1 MAEQNTTKQTASQDV
16 KNPNL
21 MVQELNVA
29 LPYIGDTIYTNVL
42 AALADHD
49 TEKEF
54 NDNFKKQH
62 ERNVQ
67 AVREEQKGE
76 PDPVYRREPASEFG
90 MAMLLST
97 MMQPMAQNSFMAKL
111 LEPAPALPINP
122 PQQTPEAIQQA
133 SLGPQIG
140 ETTTQHKS
148 VVESV
153 PPVPTMFVG
162 ASQQQ
167 HIHSATASIEDPREY
182 YDRMLAGANRRRT
195 EEMRVANRLAAML
208 GLDASTRQK
217 PASERTEQPAARV
230 KSVADQTLETELR
243 NEQFRG
249 IEFENRVRRPKDEL
263 LYKFL
268 KDWDDGKLD
277 LGKKTD
283 EETDPSK
290 KSGFGWGDAL
300 LLGGGVALL
309 NHALLGKFGDTVSVL
324 EGNALKM
331 FDPKYAQKVKQTA
344 AEYNKNARQA
354 TAERARIRAV
364 NAQAKADN
372 YKGGNLKKSNALVDK
387 ARKASGVADE
397 AEKAA
402 ADAARRAASQS
413 GRIAK
418 LTTGPLAKTG
428 AAVAKVGKVLGPL
441 GVAVGAG
448 ASGLEA
454 LNRYQNGDTR
464 GAKNT
469 LIGGG
474 VDAALG
480 ATSLAAGPVGW
491 GALAGQLAFGG
502 TTFIGKKMGFINEGS
517 PDSIGEAITGYLD
530 YRDGLADQK
539 ENTAKMLDSAI
550 HRRLQSQAKQIAKQ
564 RPDIGDSNLV
574 LDKFLSTDRAKDA
587 IGRIKE
593 ASDNYA
599 DANSLGGQLKFWGDS
614 SEEAYKK
621 LEDAQDDVLKLMA
634 EFAST
639 YDPNK
644 MHDWVFETQARIQA
658 EQETAQIEAAATA
671 GQVEGSE
678 DIIERDHE
686 YNAPFDASL
695 MQQSVFGGM
704 TASLMDPRYHEMM
717 RQDMSVIGR
726 QLNTQMTGM

>member
-1 MAEQNTTKQTASQDV
+1 MADQNTTKQTASQDV

-21 MVQELNVA
+21 VVQELNVA

-76 PDPVYRREPASEFG
+76 PEPVYRREPASEFG

-111 LEPAPALPINP
+111 LEPAPTLPIDP
-122 PQQTPEAIQQA
+122 PQQSTNAIQQA
-133 SLGPQIG
+133 SFGPQIG
-140 ETTTQHKS
+140 ETSTQHKS

-153 PPVPTMFVG
+153 PPVPTMFIG
-162 ASQQQ
+162 DSQQQ

-182 YDRMLAGANRRRT
+182 YDRMLAGTNRRRT
-195 EEMRVANRLAAML
+195 EEMRIANRLAAML

-217 PASERTEQPAARV
+217 PASERTEQPVARV

-277 LGKKTD
+277 LGKKTG
-283 EETDPSK
+283 EEAEQPK
-290 KSGFGWGDAL
+290 NGGFGWGSAL
-300 LLGGGVALL
+300 LLGGGLALL
-309 NHALLGKFGDTVSVL
+309 NHALLGKFGDAVSVL
-324 EGNALKM
+324 EGKGLKAGGNALQM
-331 FDPKYAQKVKQTA
+331 LNPEYA
-344 AEYNKNARQA
+344 KNAKQA
-354 TAERARIRAV
+354 TAERARIRAT
-364 NAQAKADN
+364 NAQAKVDN
-372 YKGGNLKKSNALVDK
+372 YKGSNLKKSNALVDK
-387 ARKASGVADE
+387 ARKASGIADE

-402 ADAARRAASQS
+402 ADAAKRAASQS

-454 LNRYQNGDTR
+454 LNRYQSGDTR

-502 TTFIGKKMGFINEGS
+502 TTFIGKKMGFIDEGS
-517 PDSIGEAITGYLD
+517 PDSIGEAISGYLD

-539 ENTAKMLDSAI
+539 ENTAKMLDSSI

-564 RPDIGDSNLV
+564 RPDIGDSNIV

-671 GQVEGSE
+671 GKVEGSE
-678 DIIERDHE
+678 DIIEKDHE

>member
-21 MVQELNVA
+21 VVQELNVA

-111 LEPAPALPINP
+111 LEPAPTLPINP
-122 PQQTPEAIQQA
+122 PQQSANTIQQA
-133 SLGPQIG
+133 SFGPQIG
-140 ETTTQHKS
+140 ESTPQQKS

-153 PPVPTMFVG
+153 PPVPTMFIG

-182 YDRMLAGANRRRT
+182 YDRMLAGTNRRRT
-195 EEMRVANRLAAML
+195 DEMRIANRLAAML

-217 PASERTEQPAARV
+217 PSSGRTEQPVARV

-243 NEQFRG
+243 SEQFRG

-277 LGKKTD
+277 LGKKTG
-283 EETDPSK
+283 EETEQPK
-290 KSGFGWGDAL
+290 NGGFGWGSAL
-300 LLGGGVALL
+300 LLGGGLALL

-324 EGNALKM
+324 EGKGLNAGGNALQM
-331 FDPKYAQKVKQTA
+331 LDPEYA
-344 AEYNKNARQA
+344 KNAKQA
-354 TAERARIRAV
+354 TAERARIRAA
-364 NAQAKADN
+364 NAQAKVDN
-372 YKGGNLKKSNALVDK
+372 YKGSNLKKSNALVEK
-387 ARKASGVADE
+387 ASKASGIADE

-454 LNRYQNGDTR
+454 LNRYQSGDTR

-502 TTFIGKKMGFINEGS
+502 TTFIGKKMGFIDEGS
-517 PDSIGEAITGYLD
+517 PDSIGEAISGYLD

-550 HRRLQSQAKQIAKQ
+550 HRRLQSQAKQIARQ
-564 RPDIGDSNLV
+564 RPDIGDANIV

-671 GQVEGSE
+671 GKVEGSE
-678 DIIERDHE
+678 DIIEKDHE

>member
-122 PQQTPEAIQQA
+122 PQQAPEAIQQA
-133 SLGPQIG
+133 SLGPRIG

-208 GLDASTRQK
+208 GLDASTRQR

-283 EETDPSK
+283 EETEQPK
-290 KSGFGWGDAL
+290 NGGFGWGSAL
-300 LLGGGVALL
+300 LLGGGLALL

-324 EGNALKM
+324 EGKGLKAGGNALQM
-331 FDPKYAQKVKQTA
+331 LNPEYA
-344 AEYNKNARQA
+344 KNAKQA

-372 YKGGNLKKSNALVDK
+372 YKGSNLKKSNALVDK
-387 ARKASGVADE
+387 ARKASGIADE

-454 LNRYQNGDTR
+454 LNRYQSGDTR

-502 TTFIGKKMGFINEGS
+502 TTFIGKKMGLINEGS

-564 RPDIGDSNLV
+564 RPDIGDSNIV

>member
-21 MVQELNVA
+21 VVQELNVA

-76 PDPVYRREPASEFG
+76 PDPVYRREPAPDLG

-111 LEPAPALPINP
+111 LEPAPTLPINP
-122 PQQTPEAIQQA
+122 PQQAPEAIQQA
-133 SLGPQIG
+133 SFGPQIG

-153 PPVPTMFVG
+153 PQVPTMFIG

-182 YDRMLAGANRRRT
+182 YDRMLAGTNRRRT
-195 EEMRVANRLAAML
+195 EEMRIANRLAAML

-217 PASERTEQPAARV
+217 PAAERTEQPAARV

-249 IEFENRVRRPKDEL
+249 IEFENRIRRPKDEL

-277 LGKKTD
+277 LGKKKD
-283 EETDPSK
+283 EETEQPK
-290 KSGFGWGDAL
+290 NGGFGWGSAL
-300 LLGGGVALL
+300 LLGGGLALL

-324 EGNALKM
+324 EGKGLKAGGNALQM
-331 FDPKYAQKVKQTA
+331 FDPEYA
-344 AEYNKNARQA
+344 KNAKQA
-354 TAERARIRAV
+354 TAERARIRAA
-364 NAQAKADN
+364 NAQAKVDN
-372 YKGGNLKKSNALVDK
+372 YKGSNLKKSNALVEK
-387 ARKASGVADE
+387 ASKASGIADE

-402 ADAARRAASQS
+402 ADAAKRAASQS

-454 LNRYQNGDTR
+454 LNRYQSGDTR

-502 TTFIGKKMGFINEGS
+502 TTFIGKKMGLINEGS
-517 PDSIGEAITGYLD
+517 PDSIGEAISDYLD

-564 RPDIGDSNLV
+564 RPDIGDSNIV

-658 EQETAQIEAAATA
+658 EQETAQVEAAATA
-671 GQVEGSE
+671 GKVEGSE
-678 DIIERDHE
+678 DIIEKDHE

-704 TASLMDPRYHEMM
+704 TASLMDPRYHELM

>member
-21 MVQELNVA
+21 VVQELNVA

-76 PDPVYRREPASEFG
+76 PEPVYRREPASDFG

-111 LEPAPALPINP
+111 LEPAPTLPIEPP
-122 PQQTPEAIQQA
+122 PQPANAIQQA

-140 ETTTQHKS
+140 ETATQHKS

-153 PPVPTMFVG
+153 PPVPTMFIG
-162 ASQQQ
+162 DSQQQ

-182 YDRMLAGANRRRT
+182 YDRMLAGSNRRRT
-195 EEMRVANRLAAML
+195 EEMRIANRLAAML

-217 PASERTEQPAARV
+217 PASERTEQPVARV

-249 IEFENRVRRPKDEL
+249 IEFENRIRRPKDEL

-277 LGKKTD
+277 LGKKKD
-283 EETDPSK
+283 EETEQPK
-290 KSGFGWGDAL
+290 NGGFGWGSAL
-300 LLGGGVALL
+300 LLGGGLALL

-324 EGNALKM
+324 EGKGLKAGGNALQM
-331 FDPKYAQKVKQTA
+331 LNPEYA
-344 AEYNKNARQA
+344 KNAKQA
-354 TAERARIRAV
+354 TAERARIRAT
-364 NAQAKADN
+364 NAQAKVDN
-372 YKGGNLKKSNALVDK
+372 YKGSNLKKSNALVDK
-387 ARKASGVADE
+387 ARKASGIADE

-402 ADAARRAASQS
+402 ADAAKRAASQS

-454 LNRYQNGDTR
+454 LNRYQSGDTR

-502 TTFIGKKMGFINEGS
+502 TTFIGKKMGFIDEGS

-539 ENTAKMLDSAI
+539 ENTAKMLDSSI

-564 RPDIGDSNLV
+564 RPDIGDSNIV

-671 GQVEGSE
+671 GKVEGSE
-678 DIIERDHE
+678 DIIEKDHE

>member
-21 MVQELNVA
+21 VVQELNVA

-76 PDPVYRREPASEFG
+76 PEPVYRREPASEFG

-111 LEPAPALPINP
+111 LEPAPTLPIDP
-122 PQQTPEAIQQA
+122 PQQSTNAIQQA
-133 SLGPQIG
+133 SFGPQIG
-140 ETTTQHKS
+140 ETSTQHKS

-153 PPVPTMFVG
+153 PPVPTMFIG
-162 ASQQQ
+162 DSQQQ

-182 YDRMLAGANRRRT
+182 YDRMLAGTNRRRT
-195 EEMRVANRLAAML
+195 EEMRIANRLAAML

-217 PASERTEQPAARV
+217 PASERTEQPVARV

-277 LGKKTD
+277 LGKKTG
-283 EETDPSK
+283 EEAEQPK
-290 KSGFGWGDAL
+290 NGGFGWGSAL
-300 LLGGGVALL
+300 LLGGGLALL
-309 NHALLGKFGDTVSVL
+309 NHALLGKFGDAVSVL
-324 EGNALKM
+324 EGKGLKAGGNALQM
-331 FDPKYAQKVKQTA
+331 LNPEYA
-344 AEYNKNARQA
+344 KNAKQA
-354 TAERARIRAV
+354 TAERARIRAT
-364 NAQAKADN
+364 NAQAKVDN
-372 YKGGNLKKSNALVDK
+372 YKGSNLKKSNALVDK
-387 ARKASGVADE
+387 ARKASGIADE

-402 ADAARRAASQS
+402 ADAAKRAASQS

-454 LNRYQNGDTR
+454 LNRYQSGDTR

-502 TTFIGKKMGFINEGS
+502 TTFIGKKMGFIDEGS
-517 PDSIGEAITGYLD
+517 PDSIGEAISGYLD

-539 ENTAKMLDSAI
+539 ENTAKMLDSSI

-564 RPDIGDSNLV
+564 RPDIGDSNIV

-671 GQVEGSE
+671 GKVEGSE
-678 DIIERDHE
+678 DIIEKDHE

>member
-21 MVQELNVA
+21 VVQELNVA

-76 PDPVYRREPASEFG
+76 PDPVYRREPASDFG

-111 LEPAPALPINP
+111 LEPAPTLPINP
-122 PQQTPEAIQQA
+122 PQQAPDAIQQA
-133 SLGPQIG
+133 SFGPQIG

-153 PPVPTMFVG
+153 PQVPTMFIG

-182 YDRMLAGANRRRT
+182 YDRMLAGTNRRRT
-195 EEMRVANRLAAML
+195 EEMRIANRLAAML

-217 PASERTEQPAARV
+217 PASERTEQPVARV

-243 NEQFRG
+243 NERFRG
-249 IEFENRVRRPKDEL
+249 IEFESRVRRPKDEL

-277 LGKKTD
+277 LGKKTG
-283 EETDPSK
+283 EETEQPK
-290 KSGFGWGDAL
+290 NGGFGWGSAL
-300 LLGGGVALL
+300 LLGGGLALL

-324 EGNALKM
+324 EGKGLKAGGNALQM
-331 FDPKYAQKVKQTA
+331 LDPEYA
-344 AEYNKNARQA
+344 KNAKQA
-354 TAERARIRAV
+354 TAERARIRAA
-364 NAQAKADN
+364 NAQAKVDN
-372 YKGGNLKKSNALVDK
+372 YKGSNLKKSNALVEK
-387 ARKASGVADE
+387 ASKASGIADD

-454 LNRYQNGDTR
+454 LNRYQSGDTR

-502 TTFIGKKMGFINEGS
+502 TTFIGKKMGLIDEGS
-517 PDSIGEAITGYLD
+517 PDSIGEAISGYLD

-564 RPDIGDSNLV
+564 RPDIGDSNIV

-587 IGRIKE
+587 IGRIRE

-658 EQETAQIEAAATA
+658 EQETAQVEAAATA
-671 GQVEGSE
+671 GKVEGSE
-678 DIIERDHE
+678 DIIEKDHE

>member
-21 MVQELNVA
+21 VVQELNVA

-67 AVREEQKGE
+67 AAREEQKGE
-76 PDPVYRREPASEFG
+76 PDPVYRREPASDLG

-111 LEPAPALPINP
+111 LEPAPTLPINP
-122 PQQTPEAIQQA
+122 PQQAPEAIQQA
-133 SLGPQIG
+133 SFGPQIG

-153 PPVPTMFVG
+153 PQVPTMFIG

-182 YDRMLAGANRRRT
+182 YDRMLAGTNRRRT
-195 EEMRVANRLAAML
+195 EEMRIANRLAAML
-208 GLDASTRQK
+208 GLNASTRQK
-217 PASERTEQPAARV
+217 PAAERTEQPAARV

-249 IEFENRVRRPKDEL
+249 IDFENRVRRPKDEL

-277 LGKKTD
+277 LGKKTG
-283 EETDPSK
+283 EEPEQPK
-290 KSGFGWGDAL
+290 NGGFGWGSAL
-300 LLGGGVALL
+300 LLGGGLALL

-324 EGNALKM
+324 EGKGLKAGGNALQM
-331 FDPKYAQKVKQTA
+331 LDPEYA
-344 AEYNKNARQA
+344 KNAKQA
-354 TAERARIRAV
+354 TAERARIRAT
-364 NAQAKADN
+364 NAQAKVDN
-372 YKGGNLKKSNALVDK
+372 YKGSNLKKSNALVDK

-454 LNRYQNGDTR
+454 LNRYQSGDTR

-502 TTFIGKKMGFINEGS
+502 TTFIGKKMGLINEGS

-564 RPDIGDSNLV
+564 RPDIGDSNIV

-678 DIIERDHE
+678 DIIEKDHE
-686 YNAPFDASL
+686 YNTPFDASI

>member
-21 MVQELNVA
+21 VVQELNVA

-76 PDPVYRREPASEFG
+76 PEPVYRREPASDLG

-111 LEPAPALPINP
+111 LEPAPTLPINP
-122 PQQTPEAIQQA
+122 PQQAPDAIQQA
-133 SLGPQIG
+133 SFGPQIG

-153 PPVPTMFVG
+153 PQVPTMFIG

-182 YDRMLAGANRRRT
+182 YDRMLAGTNRRRT
-195 EEMRVANRLAAML
+195 EEMRIANRLAAML

-217 PASERTEQPAARV
+217 PASGRTEQPVARV

-277 LGKKTD
+277 LGKKTG
-283 EETDPSK
+283 EETEQPK
-290 KSGFGWGDAL
+290 NGGFGWGSAL
-300 LLGGGVALL
+300 LLGGGLALL

-324 EGNALKM
+324 EGKGLNAGGNALQM
-331 FDPKYAQKVKQTA
+331 LDPEYA
-344 AEYNKNARQA
+344 KNAKQA
-354 TAERARIRAV
+354 TAERARIRAA
-364 NAQAKADN
+364 NAQAKVDN
-372 YKGGNLKKSNALVDK
+372 YKGSNLKKSNALVEK
-387 ARKASGVADE
+387 ASKASGIADE

-454 LNRYQNGDTR
+454 LNRYQSGDTR

-502 TTFIGKKMGFINEGS
+502 TTFIGKKMGLINEGS
-517 PDSIGEAITGYLD
+517 PDSIGEAISGYLD

-564 RPDIGDSNLV
+564 RPDIGDSNIV

-587 IGRIKE
+587 IGCIKE
-593 ASDNYA
+593 ASDNYV

-658 EQETAQIEAAATA
+658 EQETAQVEAAATA
-671 GQVEGSE
+671 GKVEGSE
-678 DIIERDHE
+678 DIIEKDHE
-686 YNAPFDASL
+686 YNAPFDASI

>member
-76 PDPVYRREPASEFG
+76 PDPVYRREPASELG

-111 LEPAPALPINP
+111 LEPAPTLPINP
-122 PQQTPEAIQQA
+122 PQQAPDAIQQA
-133 SLGPQIG
+133 SFGPQIG

-153 PPVPTMFVG
+153 PQVPTMFIG

-182 YDRMLAGANRRRT
+182 YDRMLAGTNRRRT
-195 EEMRVANRLAAML
+195 EEMRIANRLAAML

-217 PASERTEQPAARV
+217 PSAERTEQPTARV

-249 IEFENRVRRPKDEL
+249 IDFENRVRRPKDEL

-277 LGKKTD
+277 LGKKTG
-283 EETDPSK
+283 EETEQPK
-290 KSGFGWGDAL
+290 NGGFGWGSAL
-300 LLGGGVALL
+300 LLGGGLALL

-324 EGNALKM
+324 EGKGLKAGGNALQM
-331 FDPKYAQKVKQTA
+331 LNPEYA
-344 AEYNKNARQA
+344 KNAKQA
-354 TAERARIRAV
+354 TAERARIRAA
-364 NAQAKADN
+364 NAQAKVDN
-372 YKGGNLKKSNALVDK
+372 YKGSNLKKSNALVDK
-387 ARKASGVADE
+387 ARKATGIADE

-402 ADAARRAASQS
+402 ADAAKRAASQS

-454 LNRYQNGDTR
+454 LNRYQSGDTR

-502 TTFIGKKMGFINEGS
+502 TTFIGKKMGLINEGS
-517 PDSIGEAITGYLD
+517 PDSIGEAISGYLD

-564 RPDIGDSNLV
+564 RPDIGDSNIV

-658 EQETAQIEAAATA
+658 EQETAQVEAAATA
-671 GQVEGSE
+671 GKVEGSE
-678 DIIERDHE
+678 DIIEKDHE

>member
-76 PDPVYRREPASEFG
+76 PEPVYRREPASELG

-111 LEPAPALPINP
+111 LEPAPTLPINP
-122 PQQTPEAIQQA
+122 PQQAPDAIQQA
-133 SLGPQIG
+133 AFAPQIG
-140 ETTTQHKS
+140 ETATQHKS

-153 PPVPTMFVG
+153 PQVPTMFIG

-182 YDRMLAGANRRRT
+182 YDRMLAGTNRRRT
-195 EEMRVANRLAAML
+195 EEMRIANRLAAML

-217 PASERTEQPAARV
+217 PSAERTEQPTARV

-249 IEFENRVRRPKDEL
+249 IDFENRVRRPKDEL

-277 LGKKTD
+277 LGKKTG

-290 KSGFGWGDAL
+290 KTGFGWGDAL
-300 LLGGGVALL
+300 LLGGGLALL
-309 NHALLGKFGDTVSVL
+309 NHAILGKFGDTVSVL

-354 TAERARIRAV
+354 TAKRARIRAA
-364 NAQAKADN
+364 NAQAAADN

-387 ARKASGVADE
+387 ARKATGIADE

-402 ADAARRAASQS
+402 ADAAKRAASQS

-502 TTFIGKKMGFINEGS
+502 TTFIGKKMGLINEGS
-517 PDSIGEAITGYLD
+517 PDSIGEAISGYLD

-564 RPDIGDSNLV
+564 RPDIGDSNIV

-658 EQETAQIEAAATA
+658 EQETAQVEAAATA
-671 GQVEGSE
+671 GKVEGSE
-678 DIIERDHE
+678 DIIEKDHE
-686 YNAPFDASL
+686 YSAPFDASL

-704 TASLMDPRYHEMM
+704 TASLMDPRYHELM

>member
-111 LEPAPALPINP
+111 LEPAPTLPINP
-122 PQQTPEAIQQA
+122 PHQTPEAIQQA

-140 ETTTQHKS
+140 ETSTQHKS

-230 KSVADQTLETELR
+230 KTVADQTLETELR

-277 LGKKTD
+277 LGKKTG

-387 ARKASGVADE
+387 ARKASGIADE

-454 LNRYQNGDTR
+454 LNRYQNGDAR

-502 TTFIGKKMGFINEGS
+502 TTFIGKKMGLINEGS
-517 PDSIGEAITGYLD
+517 PDSIGEAISGYLD

-564 RPDIGDSNLV
+564 RPDIGDSNIV

-671 GQVEGSE
+671 GKVEGSE
-678 DIIERDHE
+678 DIIEKDHE
-686 YNAPFDASL
+686 YNAQFDASL

>member
-21 MVQELNVA
+21 VVQELNVA

-76 PDPVYRREPASEFG
+76 PDPVYRREPASDLG

-111 LEPAPALPINP
+111 LEPAPTLPINP
-122 PQQTPEAIQQA
+122 PQQAPEAIQQA
-133 SLGPQIG
+133 SFGPQIG

-153 PPVPTMFVG
+153 PQVPTMFIG

-182 YDRMLAGANRRRT
+182 YDRMLAGTNRRRT
-195 EEMRVANRLAAML
+195 EEMRIANRLAAML

-217 PASERTEQPAARV
+217 PAAERTEQPAARV

-249 IEFENRVRRPKDEL
+249 IDFENRVRRPKDEL

-277 LGKKTD
+277 LGKKTG
-283 EETDPSK
+283 EEPEQPK
-290 KSGFGWGDAL
+290 NGGFGWGSAL
-300 LLGGGVALL
+300 LLGGGLALL

-324 EGNALKM
+324 EGKGLKAGGNALQM
-331 FDPKYAQKVKQTA
+331 LDPEYA
-344 AEYNKNARQA
+344 KNAKQA
-354 TAERARIRAV
+354 TAERARIRAA
-364 NAQAKADN
+364 NAQAKVDN
-372 YKGGNLKKSNALVDK
+372 YKGSNLKKSNALVEK
-387 ARKASGVADE
+387 ASKASGIADE

-402 ADAARRAASQS
+402 ADAAKRAASQS

-454 LNRYQNGDTR
+454 LNRYQSGDTR

-502 TTFIGKKMGFINEGS
+502 TTFIGKKMGLINEGS
-517 PDSIGEAITGYLD
+517 PDSIGEAISDYLD

-564 RPDIGDSNLV
+564 RPDIGDSNIV

-644 MHDWVFETQARIQA
+644 MHDWVFETRARIQA
-658 EQETAQIEAAATA
+658 EQETAQVEAAATA
-671 GQVEGSE
+671 GKVEGSE
-678 DIIERDHE
+678 DIIEKDHE

-695 MQQSVFGGM
+695 MQQFVFGGM

>member
-21 MVQELNVA
+21 VVQELNVA

-76 PDPVYRREPASEFG
+76 PDPVYRREPASDFG

-111 LEPAPALPINP
+111 LEPAPTLPINP

-195 EEMRVANRLAAML
+195 EEMRIANRLAAML

-277 LGKKTD
+277 LGKKSD

-387 ARKASGVADE
+387 ARKASGIADE

-454 LNRYQNGDTR
+454 LNRYQSGDTR

-491 GALAGQLAFGG
+491 GALVGQLAFGG
-502 TTFIGKKMGFINEGS
+502 TTFIGKKMGLIDEGS

-564 RPDIGDSNLV
+564 RPDIGDSNIV

-678 DIIERDHE
+678 DIIEKDHE
-686 YNAPFDASL
+686 YNTPFDASI

>member
-21 MVQELNVA
+21 VVQELNVA

-111 LEPAPALPINP
+111 LEPAPTLPIIP
-122 PQQTPEAIQQA
+122 PQQSANTIQQA
-133 SLGPQIG
+133 SFGPQIG
-140 ETTTQHKS
+140 ESTPQQKS

-153 PPVPTMFVG
+153 PPVPTMFIG

-182 YDRMLAGANRRRT
+182 YDRMLAGTNRRRT
-195 EEMRVANRLAAML
+195 DEMRIANRLAAML

-217 PASERTEQPAARV
+217 PSSGRTEQPVARV

-243 NEQFRG
+243 SEQFRG

-277 LGKKTD
+277 LGKKTG
-283 EETDPSK
+283 EETEQPK
-290 KSGFGWGDAL
+290 NGGFGWGSAL
-300 LLGGGVALL
+300 LLGGGLALL

-324 EGNALKM
+324 EGKGLNAGGNALQM
-331 FDPKYAQKVKQTA
+331 LDPEYA
-344 AEYNKNARQA
+344 KNAKQA
-354 TAERARIRAV
+354 TAERARIRAA
-364 NAQAKADN
+364 NAQAKVDN
-372 YKGGNLKKSNALVDK
+372 YKGSNLKKSNALVEK
-387 ARKASGVADE
+387 ASKASGIADE
-397 AEKAA
+397 AEKAS

-454 LNRYQNGDTR
+454 LNRYQSGDTR

-502 TTFIGKKMGFINEGS
+502 TTFIGKKMGFIDEGS
-517 PDSIGEAITGYLD
+517 PDSIGEAISGYLD

-550 HRRLQSQAKQIAKQ
+550 HRRLQSQAKQIARQ
-564 RPDIGDSNLV
+564 RPDIGDANIV
-574 LDKFLSTDRAKDA
+574 LDKFLSTDRARDA

-671 GQVEGSE
+671 GKVEGSE
-678 DIIERDHE
+678 DIIEKDHE

>member
-76 PDPVYRREPASEFG
+76 PEPVYRREPASDFG

-111 LEPAPALPINP
+111 LEPAPTLPIEPP
-122 PQQTPEAIQQA
+122 PQPANAIQQA

-140 ETTTQHKS
+140 ETATQHKS

-153 PPVPTMFVG
+153 PPVPTMFIG
-162 ASQQQ
+162 DSQQQ

-195 EEMRVANRLAAML
+195 EEMRIANRLAAML

-217 PASERTEQPAARV
+217 PASERTEQPVARV

-249 IEFENRVRRPKDEL
+249 IEFENRIRRPKDEL

-277 LGKKTD
+277 LGKKKD
-283 EETDPSK
+283 EETEQPK
-290 KSGFGWGDAL
+290 NGGFGWGSAL
-300 LLGGGVALL
+300 LLGGGLALL
-309 NHALLGKFGDTVSVL
+309 NHALLGKFGDNVSVL
-324 EGNALKM
+324 EGKGLKAGGNALQM
-331 FDPKYAQKVKQTA
+331 LNPEYA
-344 AEYNKNARQA
+344 KNAKQA
-354 TAERARIRAV
+354 TAERARIRAT
-364 NAQAKADN
+364 NAQAKVDN
-372 YKGGNLKKSNALVDK
+372 YKGSNLKKSNALVDK
-387 ARKASGVADE
+387 ARKASGIADE

-402 ADAARRAASQS
+402 ADAAKRAASQS

-454 LNRYQNGDTR
+454 LNRYQSGDTR

-502 TTFIGKKMGFINEGS
+502 TTFIGKKMGLIDEGS
-517 PDSIGEAITGYLD
+517 PDSIGEAISGYLD

-539 ENTAKMLDSAI
+539 ENTAKMLDSSI

-564 RPDIGDSNLV
+564 RPDIGDSNIV

-671 GQVEGSE
+671 GKVEGSE
-678 DIIERDHE
+678 DIIEKDHE

>member
-122 PQQTPEAIQQA
+122 PQQAPEAIQQA

-182 YDRMLAGANRRRT
+182 YDRMLAGTNRRRT
-195 EEMRVANRLAAML
+195 EEMRIANRLAAML

-217 PASERTEQPAARV
+217 PSAERTEQPAARV

-283 EETDPSK
+283 EEADPSK
-290 KSGFGWGDAL
+290 KGGFGWGDAL

-324 EGNALKM
+324 EGKGLKAGGNALQM
-331 FDPKYAQKVKQTA
+331 LDPEYA
-344 AEYNKNARQA
+344 KNAKQA
-354 TAERARIRAV
+354 TAERARIRAA
-364 NAQAKADN
+364 NAQAKVDN
-372 YKGGNLKKSNALVDK
+372 YKGSNLKKSNALVEK
-387 ARKASGVADE
+387 ASKASGIADE

-402 ADAARRAASQS
+402 ADAAKRAASQS

-454 LNRYQNGDTR
+454 LNRYQSGDTR

-502 TTFIGKKMGFINEGS
+502 TTFIGKKMGLINEGS
-517 PDSIGEAITGYLD
+517 PDSIGEAISGYLD
-530 YRDGLADQK
+530 YRDGLVDQK

-564 RPDIGDSNLV
+564 RPDIGDSNIV

-658 EQETAQIEAAATA
+658 EQETAQVEAAATA
-671 GQVEGSE
+671 GKVEGSE
-678 DIIERDHE
+678 DIIEKDHE

>member
-21 MVQELNVA
+21 VVQELNVA

-76 PDPVYRREPASEFG
+76 PDPVYRREPASDFG

-111 LEPAPALPINP
+111 LEPAPTLPINP

-195 EEMRVANRLAAML
+195 EEMRIANRLAAML

-277 LGKKTD
+277 LGKKSD

-387 ARKASGVADE
+387 ARKASGIADE

-454 LNRYQNGDTR
+454 LNRYQSGDTR

-491 GALAGQLAFGG
+491 GALVGQLAFGG
-502 TTFIGKKMGFINEGS
+502 TTFIGKKMGLIDEGS

-564 RPDIGDSNLV
+564 RPDIGDSNIV

-671 GQVEGSE
+671 GKVEGSE
-678 DIIERDHE
+678 DIIEKDHE
-686 YNAPFDASL
+686 YNTPFDASI

>member
-21 MVQELNVA
+21 VVQELNVA

-111 LEPAPALPINP
+111 LEPAPTLPINP
-122 PQQTPEAIQQA
+122 PQQSANTIQQA
-133 SLGPQIG
+133 SFGPQIG
-140 ETTTQHKS
+140 ESTPQQKS

-153 PPVPTMFVG
+153 PPVPIMFIG

-182 YDRMLAGANRRRT
+182 YDRMLAGTNRRRT
-195 EEMRVANRLAAML
+195 DEMRIANRLAAML

-217 PASERTEQPAARV
+217 PSSGRTEQPVARV

-243 NEQFRG
+243 SEQFRG

-277 LGKKTD
+277 LGKKTG
-283 EETDPSK
+283 EETEQPK
-290 KSGFGWGDAL
+290 NGGFGWGSAL
-300 LLGGGVALL
+300 LLGGGLALL

-324 EGNALKM
+324 EGKGLNAGGNALQM
-331 FDPKYAQKVKQTA
+331 LDPEYA
-344 AEYNKNARQA
+344 KNAKQA
-354 TAERARIRAV
+354 TAERARIRAA
-364 NAQAKADN
+364 NAQAKVDN
-372 YKGGNLKKSNALVDK
+372 YKGSNLKKSNALVE
-387 ARKASGVADE
+387 KASKASDIADE

-454 LNRYQNGDTR
+454 LNRYQSGDTR

-502 TTFIGKKMGFINEGS
+502 ITFIGKKMGFIDEGS
-517 PDSIGEAITGYLD
+517 PDSIGEAISGYLD

-550 HRRLQSQAKQIAKQ
+550 HRRLQSQAKQIARQ
-564 RPDIGDSNLV
+564 RPDIGDANIV

-587 IGRIKE
+587 IGRVKE

-671 GQVEGSE
+671 GKVEGSE
-678 DIIERDHE
+678 DIIEKDHE

>member
-111 LEPAPALPINP
+111 LEPAPTLPINP
-122 PQQTPEAIQQA
+122 PQQAPEAIQQA

-195 EEMRVANRLAAML
+195 EEMRMANRLAAML

-217 PASERTEQPAARV
+217 PASERTEQPTARV

-249 IEFENRVRRPKDEL
+249 IEFENRIRRPKDEL

-277 LGKKTD
+277 LGKKTG
-283 EETDPSK
+283 EETEPPK
-290 KSGFGWGDAL
+290 NGGFGWGSAL
-300 LLGGGVALL
+300 LLGGGLALL

-324 EGNALKM
+324 EGKGLKAGGNALQM
-331 FDPKYAQKVKQTA
+331 LNPEYA
-344 AEYNKNARQA
+344 KNAKQA
-354 TAERARIRAV
+354 TAERARIRAT
-364 NAQAKADN
+364 NAQAKVDN
-372 YKGGNLKKSNALVDK
+372 YKGSNLKKSNALVDK

-454 LNRYQNGDTR
+454 LNRYQSGDTR

-502 TTFIGKKMGFINEGS
+502 TTFIGKKMGLINEGS

-564 RPDIGDSNLV
+564 RPDIGDSNIV

-678 DIIERDHE
+678 DIIEKDHE
-686 YNAPFDASL
+686 YNTPFDASI

>member
-111 LEPAPALPINP
+111 LEPAPTLPINP
-122 PQQTPEAIQQA
+122 PQQAPEAIQQA

-208 GLDASTRQK
+208 GLDASTRQR

-249 IEFENRVRRPKDEL
+249 IEFENRIRRPKDEL

-283 EETDPSK
+283 EETEQPK
-290 KSGFGWGDAL
+290 NGGFGWGSAL
-300 LLGGGVALL
+300 LLGGGLALL

-324 EGNALKM
+324 EGKGLKAGGNALQM
-331 FDPKYAQKVKQTA
+331 LNPEYA
-344 AEYNKNARQA
+344 KNAKQA
-354 TAERARIRAV
+354 TAERARIRAT
-364 NAQAKADN
+364 NAQAKVDN
-372 YKGGNLKKSNALVDK
+372 YKGSNLKKSNALVDK
-387 ARKASGVADE
+387 ARKASGIADE

-402 ADAARRAASQS
+402 ADAAKRAASQS

-454 LNRYQNGDTR
+454 LNRYQSGDAR

-502 TTFIGKKMGFINEGS
+502 TTFIGKKMGLINEGS
-517 PDSIGEAITGYLD
+517 PDSIGEAISGYLD

-564 RPDIGDSNLV
+564 RPDIGDSNIV

-678 DIIERDHE
+678 DIIEKDHE
-686 YNAPFDASL
+686 YNTPFDASI

>member
-1 MAEQNTTKQTASQDV
+1 MADQNTTKQTASQDV

-21 MVQELNVA
+21 VVQELNVA

-76 PDPVYRREPASEFG
+76 PEPVYRREPASEFG

-111 LEPAPALPINP
+111 LEPAPTLPIEP
-122 PQQTPEAIQQA
+122 PQQSANAIQQA

-140 ETTTQHKS
+140 ETAPQHKS

-153 PPVPTMFVG
+153 PPVPTMFIG
-162 ASQQQ
+162 DSQQQ

-182 YDRMLAGANRRRT
+182 YDRMLAGTNRRRT
-195 EEMRVANRLAAML
+195 EEMRIANRLAAML

-217 PASERTEQPAARV
+217 PASERTEQPVARV

-249 IEFENRVRRPKDEL
+249 IEFENRIRRPKDEL

-277 LGKKTD
+277 LGKKKD
-283 EETDPSK
+283 EETEQPK
-290 KSGFGWGDAL
+290 NGGFGWGSAL
-300 LLGGGVALL
+300 LLGGGLALL
-309 NHALLGKFGDTVSVL
+309 NHALLGKFGDNVSVL
-324 EGNALKM
+324 EGKGLKAGGNALQM
-331 FDPKYAQKVKQTA
+331 LNPEYA
-344 AEYNKNARQA
+344 KNAKQA
-354 TAERARIRAV
+354 TAERARIRAT
-364 NAQAKADN
+364 NAQAKVDN
-372 YKGGNLKKSNALVDK
+372 YKGSNLKKSNALVDK
-387 ARKASGVADE
+387 ARKASGIADE

-402 ADAARRAASQS
+402 ADAAKRAASQS

-454 LNRYQNGDTR
+454 LNRYQSGDTR

-502 TTFIGKKMGFINEGS
+502 TTFIGKKMGLIDEGS
-517 PDSIGEAITGYLD
+517 PNSIGEAISGYLD

-539 ENTAKMLDSAI
+539 ENTAKMLDSSI

-564 RPDIGDSNLV
+564 RPDIGDSNIV

-599 DANSLGGQLKFWGDS
+599 DVNSLGGQLKFWGDS

-671 GQVEGSE
+671 GKVEGSE
-678 DIIERDHE
+678 DIIEKDHE